1 MHISSVYLSTY
12 SQAKAITGHFEIKD
26 EVFQHLINFTT
37 DEAAII
43 QNLCCEAFERHK
55 TQAMQ
60 KILNGS
66 IAVLQLS
73 APKSITILDAD
84 FIEVPNTK
92 DPIDDQPF

>member
-1 MHISSVYLSTY
+1 MYISTVLLSTY
-12 SQAKAITGHFEIKD
+12 SQAKPITGYFEIKD
-26 EVFQHLINFTT
+26 EDFQHRIDFTP

-66 IAVLQLS
+66 IAVPQLT
-73 APKSITILDAD
+73 APKSTTILDAD
-84 FIEVPNTK
+84 FTEVPNTK
-92 DPIDDQPF
+92 DPIDD